1 MTRIEGST
9 ELKDFVK
16 SVRNLNPDWHEG
28 SAFVE
33 AKVTGTRLDNE
44 GGDIEILITVVEK
57 KNHNNAV
64 SIKLATLL
72 SLVTREDI

>member
-1 MTRIEGST
+1 LSRIESST

-28 SAFVE
+28 SGSVE
-33 AKVTGTRLDNE
+33 GVVTGTILDNE
-44 GGDIEILITVVEK
+44 GGDKEILITIVEK

-72 SLVTREDI
+72 SLVTREVI